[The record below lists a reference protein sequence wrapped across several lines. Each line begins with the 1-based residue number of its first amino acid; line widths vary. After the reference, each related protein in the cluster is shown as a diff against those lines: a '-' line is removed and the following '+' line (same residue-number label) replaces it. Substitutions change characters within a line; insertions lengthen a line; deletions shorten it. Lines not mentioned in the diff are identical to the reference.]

1 MVYDDFNKFNK
12 KVISL
17 KALISGISVLFLFNK
32 SAYPVVYVV
41 PPDIDMY
48 MHQTN
53 DVYKTLIDNLCGAGN
68 GGQGIIK
75 DCFSSLT
82 AYLNSASSYSFI
94 PLANPNINNLSTTIG
109 NANITSSTI
118 TNSLM
123 TSSTITNSLITSSTV
138 ASSTITFS
146 SITNSTMGS
155 TTYCFPISNSSTCF
169 TIEDYTTMQYQQIL
183 IVATYNNGALSS
195 ASSGTVW
202 MPSCRYHTA
211 NQSIPAQFVAF
222 APTSCSYDFSNPGS
236 PNNVVG
242 GTANCPAGDSASVCY
257 TISASCF
264 FSSTISSQTTGTFY
278 TNLPVLSFCGTWS
291 ES

>member
-1 MVYDDFNKFNK
+1 MVYDDFNKLNK

-53 DVYKTLIDNLCGAGN
+53 DTYKVLIENLCGAGN
-68 GGQGIIK
+68 NGQGIIK
-75 DCFSSLT
+75 DCFKSLSS
-82 AYLNSASSYSFI
+82 YINSATSYSYI
-94 PLANPNINNLSTTIG
+94 TLVNPNINNLSTTIG
-109 NANITSSTI
+109 SANI
-118 TNSLM
+118 

-202 MPSCRYHTA
+202 MPSCTYHTA

-236 PNNVVG
+236 SNNVVSS
-242 GTANCPAGDSASVCY
+242 TVSCPSGDSASVCY

>member
-1 MVYDDFNKFNK
+1 MVYDDFNKLNK

-53 DVYKTLIDNLCGAGN
+53 DTYKVLIDNLCGAGN
-68 GGQGIIK
+68 NGQGIIK

-82 AYLNSASSYSFI
+82 AYLNSANSYSYI
-94 PLANPNINNLSTTIG
+94 PLANPSINNLSTTIG
-109 NANITSSTI
+109 NANI
-118 TNSLM
+118 

-169 TIEDYTTMQYQQIL
+169 TIEDYTTTQYQQIL

-202 MPSCRYHTA
+202 MPSCTYHTA
-211 NQSIPAQFVAF
+211 NQSITAQFVAF

-236 PNNVVG
+236 SNNVVG
-242 GTANCPAGDSASVCY
+242 GKTNCPAGDSASVCY
-257 TISASCF
+257 TVSASCF

>member
-1 MVYDDFNKFNK
+1 MVYDDFNKLNK

-53 DVYKTLIDNLCGAGN
+53 DTYKLLIDNLCGAGN

-123 TSSTITNSLITSSTV
+123 TSSTITNSLMTSSTV

-155 TTYCFPISNSSTCF
+155 TTYCFPIGNSSTCF

-183 IVATYNNGALSS
+183 IVADYNNGALSS

-202 MPSCRYHTA
+202 MPSCTYHTA
-211 NQSIPAQFVAF
+211 NQSISAQFVAF

-291 ES
+291 ET

>member
-1 MVYDDFNKFNK
+1 MVYDDFNKLNK

-53 DVYKTLIDNLCGAGN
+53 DTYKLLIDNLCGAGN

-123 TSSTITNSLITSSTV
+123 TSSTITNSLMTSSTV
-138 ASSTITFS
+138 TSSTITFS

-155 TTYCFPISNSSTCF
+155 TTYCFPIGNSSTCF

-183 IVATYNNGALSS
+183 IVADYNNGALSS

-211 NQSIPAQFVAF
+211 NQSISAQFVAF

-291 ES
+291 ET